1 MGSVN
6 GVSYRNR
13 PLSHR
18 AAAALLM
25 LLMLLMTGSEA
36 ETVVLEIQ
44 RQSEN
49 WTQSDRNHGVEF
61 LFQNKLSK
69 ITDDIVQNL
78 C

>member
-1 MGSVN
+1 
-6 GVSYRNR
+6 
-13 PLSHR
+13 
-18 AAAALLM
+18 
-25 LLMLLMTGSEA
+25 MLLMTGSEA